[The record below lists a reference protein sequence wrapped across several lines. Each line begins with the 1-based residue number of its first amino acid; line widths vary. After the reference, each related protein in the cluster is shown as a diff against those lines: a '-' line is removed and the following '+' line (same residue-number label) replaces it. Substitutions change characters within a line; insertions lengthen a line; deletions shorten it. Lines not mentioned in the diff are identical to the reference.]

1 MPRLASPIEK
11 LKEHYDVLVI
21 GSGYGGAIAAS
32 RLARAG
38 RRVCVIE
45 RGREIQP
52 GEYPRTE
59 LELLDEVQM
68 DAPIKHFGSPAALFD
83 VRFNKDINAVVGCG
97 LGGTSL
103 INAAIA
109 LRPDPRLLAD
119 LRWPAEIRNASLD
132 PWFARAEAMLR
143 PAAYPDTY
151 PRLHKTAALAQAAAH
166 LDEPCK
172 AVPLAINFE
181 EFAGGL
187 NHVGTTQG
195 PCVGC
200 GDCVTGCNY
209 AAKNTVLMNYLP
221 DAVNH
226 GAEIF
231 TGVRARRIE
240 REDGRWLVHVARTDE
255 ADTESQITLRADV
268 VILASG
274 TLGSTEILL
283 RSRDYGLALSPA
295 LGSRFS
301 GNGDTLGFAYNADL
315 AVNGI
320 GLGVHPTGTVE
331 AVGPCSTAMIDG
343 RGQADPELGAIMED
357 GAIPGAMATL
367 LPAILAAGA
376 ELTGIDTDAGL
387 RDRIEELARVV
398 KSKLLGAYSGAARNT
413 LFMLV
418 VGHDDAAGQ
427 IVLEDDRARIHWP
440 GVGQQPHFARA
451 SELMRRATEALG
463 GTYIPNPVWNE
474 LTDHNLVTGHLLGG
488 CPMAEDAGAGVVNH
502 KGQVFSG
509 TGTAV
514 HPGLYVMD
522 GAVIPRSLG
531 ANPLLT
537 ISALAE
543 RCCEHLARDY
553 GWTIQYE

>member
-1 MPRLASPIEK
+1 MPRLASSIQQV
-11 LKEHYDVLVI
+11 KEHYDVLVI

-59 LELLDEVQM
+59 LELLAEVQM
-68 DAPIKHFGSPAALFD
+68 DAPIKRLGSPTAMFD
-83 VRFNKDINAVVGCG
+83 VRFNQDINVVVGCG

-109 LRPDPRLLAD
+109 LRPDPRLFAD
-119 LRWPAEIRNASLD
+119 PCWPAEIHDEPLD
-132 PWFARAEAMLR
+132 PWFAQAEAMLR
-143 PAAYPDTY
+143 PAVYPDHY

-166 LDEPCK
+166 LNQTCTP
-172 AVPLAINFE
+172 VPVLINFE
-181 EFAGGL
+181 EPAGGV
-187 NHVGTTQG
+187 NHAGTMQRA
-195 PCVGC
+195 CVGC
-200 GDCVTGCNY
+200 GDCVSGCNY

-226 GAEIF
+226 GAEIY
-231 TGVRARRIE
+231 TGLCARHIE
-240 REDGRWLVHVARTDE
+240 RVGERWRVQVERTDE
-255 ADTESQITLRADV
+255 AGAVSPLPLWADI
-268 VILASG
+268 VILAAG
-274 TLGSTEILL
+274 ALGSTEILL
-283 RSRDYGLALSPA
+283 RSRECGLALSPA

-301 GNGDTLGFAYNADL
+301 GNGDTLGFAYNADV
-315 AVNGI
+315 AIDGI
-320 GLGVHPTGTVE
+320 GLGMHPTDTIE
-331 AVGPCSTAMIDG
+331 AVGPCSTAMIDM
-343 RGQADPELGAIMED
+343 RAQRDPDLGVIMED

-376 ELTGIDTDAGL
+376 KLTGTDTDVGL

-398 KSKLLGAYSGAARNT
+398 KSEVLGAYSGATRNT

-418 VGHDDAAGQ
+418 VGHDDASGQ
-427 IVLEDDRARIHWP
+427 IVLENDRARIHWP
-440 GVGQQPHFARA
+440 DVGRQPHFARA

-463 GTYIPNPVWNE
+463 GTYIPNPVWND
-474 LTDHNLVTGHLLGG
+474 LTDHNLVTGHPLGG
-488 CPMAEDAGAGVVNH
+488 CPMAAGGDVGVVNH
-502 KGQVFSG
+502 KGQVFIG
-509 TGTAV
+509 TGGTV

-522 GAVIPRSLG
+522 GAVIPRALG

-543 RCCEHLARDY
+543 RSCERLARDH
-553 GWTIQYE
+553 GWTIQYG